1 MTALGAPV
9 LNFEESNFRSIA
21 QANFDALGN
30 PPTADLADFFYP
42 APVDQPRSMARNDP
56 PHGDFKS
63 VNVTRVQQVE
73 DDSPTCF
80 VGPSSL
86 HKTRARIDA
95 AYPVPIT
102 AEELQN
108 AYGMAA
114 LMLATL
120 PRNLLWEDVTAS
132 NFAAPKVWVD
142 AFLKEDRIPFA
153 EGWFIPKTPFTRDD
167 LMELGTLIAEGGDD
181 GVSAEGDESGEC
193 DSFFHGHGPPGHGR
207 F

>member
-1 MTALGAPV
+1 MTTLGAPV

-21 QANFDALGN
+21 QANFDAIGN
-30 PPTADLADFFYP
+30 PPTADLNDFFYP
-42 APVDQPRSMARNDP
+42 APVDQPRSLARNDP
-56 PHGDFKS
+56 PNGDFKS

-86 HKTRARIDA
+86 KKTRARIDA

-102 AEELQN
+102 AEELQL
-108 AYGMAA
+108 AYGMSA

-120 PRNLLWEDVTAS
+120 PRNLLWVDITAS

-153 EGWFIPKTPFTRDD
+153 EGWFTPVTPFTRDD
-167 LMELGTLIAEGGDD
+167 LTELATIIADAKDD
-181 GVSAEGDESGEC
+181 GVSAKGDKPGNC
-193 DSFFHGHGPPGHGR
+193 DSFLHGHGGHGR